1 MRARQVVLVGVL
13 AVAALL
19 AGCAAGPPAAPGAT
33 PRPAAT
39 PVTAMGCAETEV
51 GPSAGAVPA
60 GFAAVAVYLCDP
72 HATETDAEGTWLG
85 SRLTRY
91 EGDLAALLA
100 ALAAPDA
107 PPTDGACPA
116 IAFVG
121 PWLWLEGDA
130 GTYVRAAYPSN
141 ACGMP
146 RTDAVFAA
154 LDKLTVADEHFE
166 PGRLVD
172 TATPG
177 TATPGTA
184 TPGTAVPGTA
194 TPGTAA
200 PTAAPS
206 IAARGSEVTVELD
219 GCRRLIDRAH
229 RAFAAPDALLALLGA
244 A

>member
-1 MRARQVVLVGVL
+1 MRVRQVVLVGVL

-19 AGCAAGPPAAPGAT
+19 TGCAAGPPAGPGVT
-33 PRPAAT
+33 PRPVAT

-60 GFAAVAVYLCDP
+60 EFEAVAVYLCDP

-121 PWLWLEGDA
+121 PWLWLEGDS
-130 GTYVRAAYPSN
+130 GTYVRAAYPTD

-154 LDKLTVADEHFE
+154 LDELTVADEHFE
-166 PGRLVD
+166 PARLVD
-172 TATPG
+172 SVAATREGCPSM
-177 TATPGTA
+177 
-184 TPGTAVPGTA
+184 
-194 TPGTAA
+194 AA
-200 PTAAPS
+200 PLILLGHSAGSAP
-206 IAARGSEVTVELD
+206 ALPEAGDAVL
-219 GCRRLIDRAH
+219 CRYEAEPPPSDAPDASVSSP
-229 RAFAAPDALLALLGA
+229 AFTAPDALLALLGA